1 MEINLN
7 IAISN
12 LKKGKIILYPTDT
25 IWGIGCDATNEEA
38 IKKIYKIKNRDINK
52 PFIVLVSDI
61 EMLKK
66 YVENLHPRIETL
78 LYYHNRPLT
87 IIYKKAKNLPD
98 ILTGDKGSIAIR
110 VIKEKVISKLIEK
123 FGKPIVSSSA
133 NIAGEPFPRSYEE
146 INQKIKKEVDYILPY
161 KQNIP
166 SDTTPSVIAK
176 YNRNGKLK
184 FLR

>member
-1 MEINLN
+1 MEFNLD

-25 IWGIGCDATNEEA
+25 IWGIGCDATNEKA
-38 IKKIYKIKNRDINK
+38 IRKIYKIKKREINK

-66 YVENLHPRIETL
+66 YVEDLHPRIETL

-87 IIYKKAKNLPD
+87 IIYKKSKNLPG
-98 ILTGDKGSIAIR
+98 ILTGEHGSIAIR
-110 VIKEKVISKLIEK
+110 VIKEKVISKIIKE

-133 NIAGEPFPRSYEE
+133 NIAGEPFPKSFKEISEE
-146 INQKIKKEVDYILPY
+146 VKTSVDYILPY
-161 KQNIP
+161 KQEDKN
-166 SDTTPSVIAK
+166 STTPSVIAK
-176 YNRNGKLK
+176 YNKNGKLK
-184 FLR
+184 FIR

>member
-1 MEINLN
+1 MEVNLN

-25 IWGIGCDATNEEA
+25 IWGIGCDATDEEA
-38 IKKIYKIKNRDINK
+38 IKRIYKIKNRDINK

-61 EMLKK
+61 EMLRK

-87 IIYKKAKNLPD
+87 IIYKKSKNLPK
-98 ILTGDKGSIAIR
+98 ILTGDMGSIAIR
-110 VIKEKVISKLIEK
+110 VIKEKVITKLIEE

-133 NIAGEPFPRSYEE
+133 NIAGEPFPKSFKD
-146 INQKIKKEVDYILPY
+146 INEKIKKEVDYILPY
-161 KQNIP
+161 KQNLLN
-166 SDTTPSVIAK
+166 DTTPSVIAK